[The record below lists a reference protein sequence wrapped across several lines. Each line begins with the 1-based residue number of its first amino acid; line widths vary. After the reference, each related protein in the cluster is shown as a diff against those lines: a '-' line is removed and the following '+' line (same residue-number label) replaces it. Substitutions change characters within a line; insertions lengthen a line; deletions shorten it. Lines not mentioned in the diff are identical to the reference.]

1 MHFFPNPEIPD
12 FLTDEEC
19 EHVISLAKE
28 TGLSTS
34 KVGRQLHEKDLD
46 EIMKEA
52 GRYWNLIE
60 WLELVILLNKNKN
73 KKKNTSDEH
82 AIHYRQVEM
91 KHD

>member
-1 MHFFPNPEIPD
+1 MHFFPKPEIPD

-52 GRYWNLIE
+52 GRY
-60 WLELVILLNKNKN
+60 
-73 KKKNTSDEH
+73 
-82 AIHYRQVEM
+82 
-91 KHD
+91 